1 MLTRQEL
8 KRRLESHIDGR
19 ITLED
24 LSAWA
29 DQVFRTE
36 PLETAFETQI
46 EQILSILRDAT
57 DPQRFRWEHP
67 DFDLMLEQLDS

>member
-8 KRRLESHIDGR
+8 RIQIERHLEGR

-29 DQVFRTE
+29 EDVFRTE
-36 PLETAFETQI
+36 EFETGSQEQI
-46 EQILSILRDAT
+46 EEILSILRDAT
-57 DPQRFRWEHP
+57 DPHRFRWEHP
-67 DFDLMLEQLDS
+67 DFELMLEQLGA